1 MNKAVL
7 SLPLGRILI
16 VAMEEPKPMI
26 EALLLRCK
34 DQLAKYQVQARNVHV
49 LLLQDSDQFLLAIQQ
64 GYQANTF
71 DGVICIGCVF
81 PTKHRQVRPNVED
94 PSLPFRYDAV
104 THEVMEASLDM
115 DVPIIWGVLPANDE
129 TDALEVFGLGKEEG
143 FFAEEVATRVVK
155 MALLNKI
162 LFCHPQKFE

>member
-71 DGVICIGCVF
+71 DGVI
-81 PTKHRQVRPNVED
+81 
-94 PSLPFRYDAV
+94 
-104 THEVMEASLDM
+104 
-115 DVPIIWGVLPANDE
+115 
-129 TDALEVFGLGKEEG
+129 
-143 FFAEEVATRVVK
+143 
-155 MALLNKI
+155 
-162 LFCHPQKFE
+162 